1 MRATFFF
8 MAVLV
13 AAAAIAACA
22 DAPRAAPPPGAS
34 LGCGARV
41 EGPPGLPELERGRDV
56 ITSGIVFY
64 SLRGEARRA
73 RRRPEGVARRYENG
87 IGVVKVLVGVWSGLR
102 TRVTL
107 EGESRR
113 FAGLMYGASPE
124 PQRPRSTLDVTERTV
139 EFRACPN
146 DTPRFSRGGVVGP
159 LTQFAGGL
167 LVARA
172 HCLRLRIAVA
182 GYGVR
187 HVALGYGVPPSRC

>member
-1 MRATFFF
+1 MRAIAL
-8 MAVLV
+8 MAVVVL
-13 AAAAIAACA
+13 AAALAACA
-22 DAPRAAPPPGAS
+22 DEPRAASPPGAS
-34 LGCGARV
+34 LACGARV

-56 ITSGIVFY
+56 ITGGIVFY
-64 SLRGEARRA
+64 GLRGEARRM
-73 RRRPEGVARRYENG
+73 RRRPEVVARRYENG
-87 IGVVKVLVGVWSGLR
+87 IGAVKVLVGVWSSLR

-124 PQRPRSTLDVTERTV
+124 PKRPRNKLGFTERTV

-146 DTPRFSRGGVVGP
+146 DTLRFSGRGVVGP
-159 LTQFAGGL
+159 LTQFAGAL

-187 HVALGYGVPPSRC
+187 HVALGYGVPPERC